1 MVRAGKEGAA
11 QPRQDEKG
19 VGKMST
25 TWSDIFKIFIS
36 NDGSYNLYLEE
47 QEACVNLIENISDEI
62 EISDFTE
69 MKAAS
74 SANLR
79 DDKATLRLDNIRKNL
94 PPMAL
99 KVAKLSEREL
109 LDLAQEI
116 IQVVQDKN
124 KVRLEI
130 VK

>member
-1 MVRAGKEGAA
+1 
-11 QPRQDEKG
+11 
-19 VGKMST
+19 MST

-62 EISDFTE
+62 EISDFVE

-124 KVRLEI
+124 RVRLEI

>member
-1 MVRAGKEGAA
+1 MVRAGKKGAA

-19 VGKMST
+19 VGEMST
-25 TWSDIFKIFIS
+25 TWSEVFKIFIS

-62 EISDFTE
+62 EISDFAE

-116 IQVVQDKN
+116 ICVVQDKN

>member
-1 MVRAGKEGAA
+1 MNQNWSEVFRIF
-11 QPRQDEKG
+11 
-19 VGKMST
+19 VG
-25 TWSDIFKIFIS
+25 

-62 EISDFTE
+62 EITDFAE

>member
-1 MVRAGKEGAA
+1 
-11 QPRQDEKG
+11 
-19 VGKMST
+19 
-25 TWSDIFKIFIS
+25 
-36 NDGSYNLYLEE
+36 
-47 QEACVNLIENISDEI
+47 
-62 EISDFTE
+62 
-69 MKAAS
+69 
-74 SANLR
+74 
-79 DDKATLRLDNIRKNL
+79 LRLDNIRKNL

-124 KVRLEI
+124 RVRLEI